1 MEIKLQRITIRQ
13 LVEGFT
19 NNDEEGVTG
28 YGGRLNI
35 RPKYQREFVYDDKQK
50 MAVIDT
56 VFKGYPLN
64 VMYWVETGDEAYELL
79 DGQQRTMSIC
89 SYFAGEFFVDLD
101 GNLKGYGNLTRDERE
116 RFLGYNLM
124 VYICTGGTD
133 SERIEWF
140 QTINIAGEKLTGQE
154 ILNAIYCGEWVTELK
169 RKFSKTGCVAMK
181 LGGDYVK
188 GSAIRQ
194 DVLHTVLGWISGGDV
209 AAYMARHQRDTNAD
223 REWQYFQRVVA
234 WIKSVF
240 PRVRREMKDVG
251 WGVLYDKYKERDFS
265 ATELEARVA
274 ALIEDEDVSRKA
286 GVYPY
291 VLSGDERQLSIR
303 AFTPR
308 MKREAY
314 ERQHGICPSCGLH
327 FDLSGMEGDHITPWH
342 EGGRT
347 VADNCQMLCR
357 DCNRRKGG
365 RWVNEAAVDKQI
377 GSAIAYAGTPDSG
390 CLK

>member
-101 GNLKGYGNLTRDERE
+101 GNLKGYDNLTSDERE

-124 VYICTGGTD
+124 VYICRGGTN

-188 GSAIRQ
+188 GSPIRQ

-240 PRVRREMKDVG
+240 PRVRREMKDVS

-274 ALIEDEDVSRKA
+274 ALMEDEDVSRKA
-286 GVYPY
+286 GIYPY

-342 EGGRT
+342 DGGRT

-365 RWVNEAAVDKQI
+365 R
-377 GSAIAYAGTPDSG
+377 
-390 CLK
+390 

>member
-101 GNLKGYGNLTRDERE
+101 GNLKGYDNLTSDERE

-140 QTINIAGEKLTGQE
+140 QTINIAGEKFTRQE

-181 LGGDYVK
+181 QGGDYVK

-234 WIKSVF
+234 
-240 PRVRREMKDVG
+240 
-251 WGVLYDKYKERDFS
+251 
-265 ATELEARVA
+265 
-274 ALIEDEDVSRKA
+274 
-286 GVYPY
+286 
-291 VLSGDERQLSIR
+291 
-303 AFTPR
+303 
-308 MKREAY
+308 
-314 ERQHGICPSCGLH
+314 
-327 FDLSGMEGDHITPWH
+327 
-342 EGGRT
+342 
-347 VADNCQMLCR
+347 
-357 DCNRRKGG
+357 
-365 RWVNEAAVDKQI
+365 
-377 GSAIAYAGTPDSG
+377 
-390 CLK
+390 

>member
-1 MEIKLQRITIRQ
+1 MKIELQRITIRQ
-13 LVEGFT
+13 LVDGFT
-19 NNDEEGVTG
+19 DNDEEGVTG

-35 RPKYQREFVYDDKQK
+35 RPKYQREFVYDKKQQQ
-50 MAVIDT
+50 AVIDT
-56 VFKGYPLN
+56 VFKHFPLN
-64 VMYWVETGDEAYELL
+64 VMYWVETDDGTYELL

-89 SYFAGEFFVDLD
+89 SFYKGDLEIVLN
-101 GNLKGYGNLTRDERE
+101 GRLKLFGNLTEDQIK
-116 RFLGYNLM
+116 RFLDYKLM

-140 QTINIAGEKLTGQE
+140 QTINIAGEELTDQE
-154 ILNAIYCGEWVTELK
+154 ILNAIYCGEWVTALK
-169 RKFSKTGCVAMK
+169 RKFSKTGCVAKK

-188 GSAIRQ
+188 GSPLRQ
-194 DVLHTVLGWISGGDV
+194 DVLHTVLSWISDGNV
-209 AAYMARHQRDTNAD
+209 ERYMAEHQHDINAD

-240 PRVRREMKDVG
+240 PKVRREMKDVN
-251 WGVLYDKYKERDFS
+251 WGVLYKKYKDGDFS

-274 ALIEDEDVSRKA
+274 ALMEDEDVTRKA
-286 GVYPY
+286 GIYPY

-314 ERQHGICPSCGLH
+314 ERQHGICPACGLH
-327 FDLSGMEGDHITPWH
+327 FVLADMEGDHITPWH
-342 EGGRT
+342 DGGRT

-365 RWVNEAAVDKQI
+365 R
-377 GSAIAYAGTPDSG
+377 
-390 CLK
+390 